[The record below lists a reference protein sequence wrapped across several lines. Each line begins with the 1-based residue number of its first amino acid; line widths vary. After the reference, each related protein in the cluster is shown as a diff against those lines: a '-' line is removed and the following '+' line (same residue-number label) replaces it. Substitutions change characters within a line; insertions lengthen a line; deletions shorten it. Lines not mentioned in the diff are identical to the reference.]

1 MVLPEHFAFTNKLLK
16 CLNDFVSQTHL
27 KHDLAQIQSIPN
39 IVFTCLTG
47 MSSVGKQLC
56 LIQAVFSD
64 ESSKKGSMFLCGR
77 QPFSCG
83 GQNLRTAKLEYLPA
97 TVSEGIGMATPWG
110 AGDWLVAWCSV
121 NCVLCLQL
129 SWAQGQPTN
138 LNKHGEND
146 YTKAWTKLKSF
157 PWSQLS
163 FPLCSILP
171 RFYIIGHYR
180 VNLEL
185 RVWAKI
191 LFVCYLMKRFPGSLD
206 PNQTLLLI
214 V

>member
-83 GQNLRTAKLEYLPA
+83 GQNLRTAKVEYLPA

-129 SWAQGQPTN
+129 SWAQGN
-138 LNKHGEND
+138 LQILTSMEKMTTQKPEPSWSHFHGLNC
-146 YTKAWTKLKSF
+146 LSHF
-157 PWSQLS
+157 VQFSQDFTSSDTIELILS
-163 FPLCSILP
+163 FGFGP
-171 RFYIIGHYR
+171 RSY
-180 VNLEL
+180 
-185 RVWAKI
+185 
-191 LFVCYLMKRFPGSLD
+191 LFA
-206 PNQTLLLI
+206 T
-214 V
+214 